1 MVFIPTVNTIKMSLP
16 LNTINKKAEN
26 GETDNDEI
34 WMKSIT
40 DRYRARPNTK
50 FKEMCLASFAS
61 EYRVLS
67 KSEKSCS
74 KSTIGK

>member
-16 LNTINKKAEN
+16 LNTINKKEN

-50 FKEMCLASFAS
+50 EFKEC
-61 EYRVLS
+61 V
-67 KSEKSCS
+67 
-74 KSTIGK
+74 